1 VDTGTRVEAGDAAE
15 VASTPAPTQ
24 PVGIPGGSE
33 LTTREGV
40 LFAQR
45 HAGNAA
51 VARMLGGGGRAHL
64 TDGAPAVRA
73 SNERNVAA
81 TGALRAAVV
90 ARQAVGTARTRLLQ
104 RSVVQEGTPGAR
116 PNTVAGDTGPGV
128 TLLQR
133 LLGVTPTGTFDQATR
148 DAVDHFQRQQGWDP
162 SGVGPMTWA
171 ALDDGAGAPGRR
183 PNLNLGDRGPGVR
196 LLQHMLGVQE
206 TSYFG
211 HGTRAAVDQF
221 QRQQGWEPSGVGP
234 MTWAALDGHEGAP
247 GRRPNLNLGDRGP
260 GVRLLQ
266 RALGVPE
273 TALFDPATRVAADEF
288 QRRQGWAPS
297 GVGPMTWAEL
307 EHELNRLAVANRMG
321 TMADPAAPTHA
332 VWHPS
337 GNDPNATDFSHWA
350 MAATEDA
357 TFTVSATTV
366 INCWEMVLYTAWKQG
381 ALPWSTI
388 HAIYTYAGPTDWF
401 VELANRIVRG
411 GAQTW
416 DRGTHLPRPRRG
428 DVVMFDGA
436 NHVALAT
443 GVIDGAGTHTY
454 SFWPPPDVS
463 VVPGRRGPGVGR
475 GLAGGTPDRV
485 KDVTIELLAAACDD
499 PASGHVCVVTFG
511 PPIW

>member
-148 DAVDHFQRQQGWDP
+148 DAVDH
-162 SGVGPMTWA
+162 
-171 ALDDGAGAPGRR
+171 
-183 PNLNLGDRGPGVR
+183 
-196 LLQHMLGVQE
+196 
-206 TSYFG
+206 
-211 HGTRAAVDQF
+211 F

-443 GVIDGAGTHTY
+443 GVVDGAGTHTY